1 MGKKSGKN
9 EPAKVDP
16 VYVLGLDA
24 NGKPRGAR
32 FAELKDNIASAAMD
46 MNCRV
51 LIDQPEAVSALGMKL
66 PVGRVHGG
74 GKVVKLFVPNIRR
87 DLYDKISEAARIAAE
102 KSDAE
107 IAAGAEERSAE
118 IKSLIAQADAA
129 LAEARCVSP
138 VTSGLPRSWETIG
151 VGHMVL
157 LHESPEDGWWEGIVI
172 KREGDLLTLRLRD
185 FPKQGT
191 FVRHINTVALVNP
204 GPAPT

>member
-24 NGKPRGAR
+24 NGKPRGDR

-87 DLYDKISEAARIAAE
+87 ELYDKILEAAGPLADEEPAAE
-102 KSDAE
+102 KKKTTRPGSRNTPQKSSNDTAT
-107 IAAGAEERSAE
+107 AQRTRRSA
-118 IKSLIAQADAA
+118 
-129 LAEARCVSP
+129 R
-138 VTSGLPRSWETIG
+138 THR
-151 VGHMVL
+151 
-157 LHESPEDGWWEGIVI
+157 
-172 KREGDLLTLRLRD
+172 R
-185 FPKQGT
+185 
-191 FVRHINTVALVNP
+191 
-204 GPAPT
+204 PTQR

>member
-9 EPAKVDP
+9 EPAKIDP

-32 FAELKDNIASAAMD
+32 FGELKDNIASAAMD

-87 DLYDKISEAARIAAE
+87 ELYDQILEAARTAAE
-102 KSDAE
+102 QSDAKIE
-107 IAAGAEERSAE
+107 AGAAE
-118 IKSLIAQADAA
+118 QSGAVKALKDQADVA
-129 LAEARCVSP
+129 LAEVRCVSP

-157 LHESPEDGWWEGIVI
+157 AHESPDDGWWEALVI
-172 KREGDLLTLRLRD
+172 KREDDILTLRYRD
-185 FPKQGT
+185 APKLPT
-191 FVRHINTVALVNP
+191 FIRHVTTVALVNP
-204 GPAPT
+204 GLA